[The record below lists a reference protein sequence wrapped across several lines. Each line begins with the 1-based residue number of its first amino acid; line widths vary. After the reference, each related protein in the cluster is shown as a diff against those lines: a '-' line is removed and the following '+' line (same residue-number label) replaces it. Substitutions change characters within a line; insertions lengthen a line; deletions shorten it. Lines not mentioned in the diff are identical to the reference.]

1 MRLLSVLL
9 IVALAFA
16 VSGCNDS
23 GMWRQKLTL
32 HIMTPSGPVE
42 AFAACDVAMALI

>member
-1 MRLLSVLL
+1 MSRLGGILAA
-9 IVALAFA
+9 ALAFA

-32 HIMTPSGPVE
+32 RIKTPFGPVE
-42 AFAACDVAMALI
+42 AFAAGDVAMALI